1 MKNDLAKTSR
11 FSLRTLQVCF
21 LVTILGSSILLLSAG
36 NPNSAFAQG
45 DSWYVGKGAKPDTY
59 YTYQIQNFDTNQG
72 RPFLMTIYLKD
83 YDEANKYWIAPVFV
97 VDQGQVYNGTLH
109 LSDLD
114 MSALG
119 SSQVSPELAKYRN
132 AYSNSL
138 QWLASYVP
146 KPGQSLSAPNWGKIA
161 AIGGS
166 AISPGGAAEVT
177 TPAGT
182 FNTVDVSWRY
192 GPVNHIW
199 VDPNLPFPVKAQ
211 TFAAVTTGNA
221 PVQYQFEL
229 QSTGSGEPT
238 PPQAV
243 EEIPKPP
250 LTLQTGRAT
259 YSIQLLWEPDPI
271 VAGNETKLGL
281 IFSDSFGNTISRVTY
296 DLEIAAENGTVIDAL
311 ERQRADEGT
320 GLIPYTF
327 PSPGPYDIK
336 VTITSVEG
344 VPTGEFVESAT
355 FRVVAT

>member
-1 MKNDLAKTSR
+1 MRENLDKTSR
-11 FSLRTLQVCF
+11 IFRANLEVCF
-21 LVTILGSSILLLSAG
+21 LVTILGSSILLFNAG
-36 NPNSAFAQG
+36 DPSRAFAQG

-83 YDEANKYWIAPVFV
+83 YNEANKYWEAPVFV
-97 VDQGQVYNGTLH
+97 VDQGQVYNGTFH

-119 SSQVSPELAKYRN
+119 SSIVSPDMAKYRA
-132 AYSNSL
+132 AYANSL
-138 QWLASYVP
+138 QWLSSYVP

-166 AISPGGAAEVT
+166 PISPVGAAKVT

-182 FNTVDVSWRY
+182 FDTVDVSWRY

-199 VDPNLPFPVKAQ
+199 VNPNLPFPVKAQ

-229 QSTGSGEPT
+229 QSTGTGEPT
-238 PPQAV
+238 PPEAV
-243 EEIPKPP
+243 EEIPKSP

-259 YSIQLLWEPDPI
+259 YSIQLLWEPEPI
-271 VAGNETKLGL
+271 VAGTETTLGL
-281 IFSDSFGNTISRVTY
+281 IFSDSFGNTVSRVTY
-296 DLEIAAENGTVIDAL
+296 DLEMAAENGTVIEEMD
-311 ERQRADEGT
+311 RQRADEGT
-320 GLIPYTF
+320 GMLTYAF